1 MVTISRTNIKKLKRR
16 TVLRSGIEVL
26 IKDVENN
33 INDYGDSDIGNKS
46 NIFARVASTRDLITG
61 KLEKV

>member
-16 TVLRSGIEVL
+16 TVLRSGIKVL

-33 INDYGDSDIGNKS
+33 INDYGDSDIGNKL